1 MEFYGLK
8 ENYFKRQPGPPGRT
22 SMNEN
27 TRKNEGD
34 YKFKALLWVFKD
46 SWSFEV
52 KITKEYGCLLPFR
65 SKTYGNKGTKGES
78 VVTANI
84 LSLVP
89 KLFRKW

>member
-34 YKFKALLWVFKD
+34 YKFKALL
-46 SWSFEV
+46 
-52 KITKEYGCLLPFR
+52 
-65 SKTYGNKGTKGES
+65 
-78 VVTANI
+78 
-84 LSLVP
+84 
-89 KLFRKW
+89 